1 MTDRAKAM
9 NFLKRERQTL
19 ENLLPGL
26 DTALAGLSLMEME
39 RPGNPSIPAF
49 RRLGGPGLVI
59 PEQFGGRGGSPL
71 QAVRA
76 QRAIACRAPSLAV
89 ATTMHHFTIAALL
102 EIDLENPDL
111 EGELLT
117 SVARDN
123 LYMGSGF
130 AESQPGTGIQT
141 SGLQMERGQG
151 GIRLSGSKKPCS
163 LAHSMDLFTLSTPAL
178 EGMDAGLAVVTI
190 PANTPGLSRRPFWRV
205 PILAGA
211 ESDEVV
217 LSRVFVPEEEFFP
230 LGGSGRSDAVQQRGL
245 LWFNLLIT
253 ACYIGIASA
262 LVERVLVSDRGG
274 AGERVNLAAEVEGA
288 MAALEG
294 VARAMC
300 AGERGNDMLARMILV
315 RYAVQGAIERAAS
328 LAVELLGANA
338 FIHSPEIAY
347 LLAATRVLS
356 VHPPGR
362 PRAATR
368 LNEYLGGSLLVL
380 D

>member
-1 MTDRAKAM
+1 M
-9 NFLKRERQTL
+9 NFLKEERQTL
-19 ENLLPGL
+19 EQLFPGM
-26 DTALAGLSLMEME
+26 DAALAGFSLMEME

-49 RRLGGPGLVI
+49 RRFGGPGLVI
-59 PEQFGGRGGSPL
+59 PERFGGRGASPL
-71 QAVRA
+71 QAARA

-111 EGELLT
+111 EGELLA
-117 SVARDN
+117 SVAQDN

-141 SGLQMERGQG
+141 SKLCMQRSPRGML
-151 GIRLSGSKKPCS
+151 LSGSKKPCS

-190 PANTPGLSRRPFWRV
+190 PADTPGLSRRPFWQI

-211 ESDEVV
+211 ESEEVI
-217 LSRVFVPEEEFFP
+217 LSGVCVPEEEFFP
-230 LGGSGRSDAVQQRGL
+230 LGGAGRSDAVQQRGL

-262 LVERVLVSDRGG
+262 LVERVLASDRGD
-274 AGERVNLAAEVEGA
+274 AGERVNLAAEAEGA

-294 VARAMC
+294 VARAMS
-300 AGERGNDMLARMILV
+300 AGERGNDLLARMILV
-315 RYAVQGAIERAAS
+315 RYAIQSAIDRAAS

-338 FIHSPEIAY
+338 FIHSPEVAY

-362 PRAATR
+362 PRAAKR
-368 LNEYLGGSLLVL
+368 LNDYLGGTMLVL

>member
-1 MTDRAKAM
+1 M
-9 NFLKRERQTL
+9 NFLKQERQTL

-26 DTALAGLSLMEME
+26 DAALAGFPLMEME
-39 RPGNPSIPAF
+39 QPGNPSIPAY
-49 RRLGGPGLVI
+49 RRLGGPGLII
-59 PEQFGGRGGSPL
+59 PERLGGRGASPL

-76 QRAIACRAPSLAV
+76 HRAIACRAPSLAV
-89 ATTMHHFTIAALL
+89 ATTMHHFTIATLL
-102 EIDLENPDL
+102 EIDLDNPDL
-111 EGELLT
+111 VGDLMT
-117 SVARDN
+117 SVAREN

-141 SGLQMERGQG
+141 SALRMERGPG
-151 GIRLSGSKKPCS
+151 GILLSGSKKPCS

-178 EGMDAGLAVVTI
+178 EGMDASLAVVTI
-190 PANTPGLSRRPFWRV
+190 PADTPGLSRRPFWQV

-217 LSRVFVPEEEFFP
+217 LSGVCVPEEEFFP
-230 LGGSGRSDAVQQRGL
+230 LGGSGRIDAVQQRGL

-262 LVERVLVSDRGG
+262 LVERVLTSDAGG
-274 AGERVNLAAEVEGA
+274 AGERVNLAADVEGA
-288 MAALEG
+288 MAAVEG
-294 VARAMC
+294 VAQAMS
-300 AGERGNDMLARMILV
+300 AGERGNDLLARMILV
-315 RYAVQGAIERAAS
+315 RYAIQGAIDRGAS

-338 FIHSPEIAY
+338 FIHSPEVAY
-347 LLAATRVLS
+347 WLAATRVLS

-362 PRAATR
+362 PKAANR

>member
-1 MTDRAKAM
+1 M
-9 NFLKRERQTL
+9 NFLKQERQTL
-19 ENLLPGL
+19 EKLLPGL
-26 DTALAGLSLMEME
+26 DAALAGFSLMEME
-39 RPGNPSIPAF
+39 RQGNPSIPVY
-49 RRLGGPGLVI
+49 RRLGGPGLLI
-59 PEQFGGRGGSPL
+59 PERFGGRGASPL
-71 QAVRA
+71 QAVQA

-89 ATTMHHFTIAALL
+89 ATTMHHFTLAALL
-102 EIDLENPDL
+102 EIDLDNPDL
-111 EGELLT
+111 EGELMT
-117 SVARDN
+117 SVAQDN

-141 SGLQMERGQG
+141 SALRMERGPE
-151 GIRLSGSKKPCS
+151 GILLSGSKKPCS
-163 LAHSMDLFTLSTPAL
+163 LSQSMDLFTVSTPPL

-190 PANTPGLSRRPFWRV
+190 PANTPGLSCRPFWRI

-217 LSRVFVPEEEFFP
+217 LSRVCVPESEFFP
-230 LGGSGRSDAVQQRGL
+230 LGGSGRCNPVQQRGL

-262 LVERVLVSDRGG
+262 LVERVLSSDRGD

-294 VARAMC
+294 VARAMS
-300 AGERGNDMLARMILV
+300 AGERGNDMLARMLLV
-315 RYAVQGAIERAAS
+315 RYAIQGAIDRAAA

-338 FIHSPEIAY
+338 FIHSPEVAY

-362 PRAATR
+362 PRAAKR
-368 LNEYLGGSLLVL
+368 LNEYLNGSLLVL